1 MYVCVHIY
9 LHQSSSTVS
18 TLLEI
23 LNNHKHKEQEK
34 NKKGDRLRSVQTIKY
49 LQTAHEEM
57 ENYKQQCLN
66 LPKFYWSNI
75 FG

>member
-1 MYVCVHIY
+1 MCVCVHIY

-34 NKKGDRLRSVQTIKY
+34 NKKKGDRLRSVQTIKH

-66 LPKFYWSNI
+66 LPKFY
-75 FG
+75 